1 VEVGAYC
8 PSKDTITTWH
18 LRDMAN
24 NAKGMIKATEIK
36 HLSVPF
42 YDSLSIEKIL
52 DWANQHHPGVLDR
65 YFPIQRELDKFPRQ
79 VSTPFLDTL
88 LGLIHSL
95 P

>member
-1 VEVGAYC
+1 VGAYC

-24 NAKGMIKATEIK
+24 NEKGMIKAIEIK

-52 DWANQHHPGVLDR
+52 AWAKANHQGVVDR
-65 YFPIQRELDKFPRQ
+65 YFPIQRELDKFPR
-79 VSTPFLDTL
+79 
-88 LGLIHSL
+88 
-95 P
+95 